1 MKRRDFL
8 RATAAGALAA
18 PLLSNLWGTAAMS
31 AETTVEATARWYKG
45 NLHAHSQWSDG
56 QDLPEVAL
64 AEYKKRGYNFFAFS
78 EHNALQ
84 RNDFRF
90 DGKDAKPFDGE
101 TSYWKRLAT
110 NGVRSNL
117 GEDRVRK
124 AREMFGED
132 SVVTKET
139 AEGTFVRLKT
149 CDELRQQFGD
159 KENFLLMSAFEM
171 TTPWSHINLINVDEK
186 FYLGDEKIG
195 GVISKSY
202 DKAREMYDGTG
213 EPWLFMVNHPLWQYY
228 NAQPSDLIAR
238 PEVKFFEFTN
248 NCTPYPFISGA
259 WTPETFWDAVNAYRA
274 SHDQDFLYGTGT
286 DDSHGVYN
294 TSFVAF
300 YGWTGVRAKELTP
313 KAILDAMNRGDSYIS
328 TGLELEDVN
337 FDGKTLS
344 VKAKPEKEGNY
355 RVEFFGTKK
364 DYDPTPRY
372 FEAEA
377 GPKMNRRI
385 EGYSEKIGE
394 KLATFDGIEGSYTL
408 KSDDLYVRAR
418 IVRVG
423 AEAVYLGTGADKS
436 PLPTDAAWT
445 QPYRG

>member
-18 PLLSNLWGTAAMS
+18 PFLPNLLNDVAKAA
-31 AETTVEATARWYKG
+31 EPTARWYKG

-64 AEYKKRGYNFFAFS
+64 AEYKKRGYNFFAFT
-78 EHNALQ
+78 EHNVLQ
-84 RNDFRF
+84 RNDFKF
-90 DGKDAKPFDGE
+90 DGKDAKPFEGE

-110 NGVRSNL
+110 PGVRSNL
-117 GEDRVRK
+117 TEDRVRK
-124 AREMFGED
+124 ARELFGED
-132 SVVTKET
+132 SVVLKET

-149 CDELRQQFGD
+149 CEELRQQFGD

-171 TTPWSHINLINVDEK
+171 TTPWSHLNLINVDEN

-213 EPWLFMVNHPLWQYY
+213 KPWLFMVNHPLWQYY
-228 NAQPSDLIAR
+228 NVQASDLIAR
-238 PEVKFFEFTN
+238 PEVRFLEFTN
-248 NCTPYPFISGA
+248 NCTSYPFIPGA
-259 WTPETFWDAVNAYRA
+259 WTPEALWDAVNAYRA

-286 DDSHGVYN
+286 DDSHGVFN

-300 YGWTGVRAKELTP
+300 YGWTGVRATELTP
-313 KAILDAMNRGDSYIS
+313 KAIFDAMNRGDSYIS
-328 TGLELEDVN
+328 TGLELDDVT
-337 FDGKTLS
+337 FDGKTLC
-344 VKAKPEKEGNY
+344 VKAKPEKEGKW

-364 DYDPTPRY
+364 DYDPTPKY
-372 FEAEA
+372 FDAEA

-394 KLATFDGIEGSYTL
+394 KLATFDGVEGSYTL
-408 KSDDLYVRAR
+408 KSNDLYVRAR
-418 IVRVG
+418 VTRVD
-423 AEAVYLGTGADKS
+423 AEPVYLGTGADKS